1 MKFRFGNGFSVSWW
15 AEEVVE
21 VEILETI
28 IKYTTPSGKKIT
40 IRVPES
46 WTKQNSKSEI
56 DDLEKSP
63 ELKNQAEK
71 PKEAKIIQQKR
82 PIDNGLEGSQSQIK
96 LLESE
101 ISKLKSAIEEFKLE
115 RDISAKQNAGKFD
128 LLMKDQE
135 NYTRESRSS
144 ICQDLDDLHNKLG
157 DILIELDENDEWR
170 SFIHNFLG
178 IESCPRP
185 SKDCGNKHQS
195 RGKHRHRR

>member
-1 MKFRFGNGFSVSWW
+1 M
-15 AEEVVE
+15 
-21 VEILETI
+21 
-28 IKYTTPSGKKIT
+28 
-40 IRVPES
+40 
-46 WTKQNSKSEI
+46 
-56 DDLEKSP
+56 EKSP

-101 ISKLKSAIEEFKLE
+101 ISKLKSAIEEFKFE